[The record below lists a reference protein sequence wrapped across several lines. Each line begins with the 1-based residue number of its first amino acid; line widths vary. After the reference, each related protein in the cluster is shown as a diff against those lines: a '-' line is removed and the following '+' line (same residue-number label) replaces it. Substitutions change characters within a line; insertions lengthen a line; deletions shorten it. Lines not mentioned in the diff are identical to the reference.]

1 MMKID
6 KLNYVDIAE
15 DVVKNKLM
23 KDKYKPDQNVLTT
36 NQIRNVLDLTN
47 ELYDMVRTVPEET
60 LSEEVLTHIQ
70 YVRMKLVYA
79 AARDNT
85 VKDLMNKSGLLD
97 ELKAVGN
104 SRDQLI
110 LVCRYAESLVAFHK
124 YYPHPREN

>member
-1 MMKID
+1 
-6 KLNYVDIAE
+6 
-15 DVVKNKLM
+15 
-23 KDKYKPDQNVLTT
+23 
-36 NQIRNVLDLTN
+36 
-47 ELYDMVRTVPEET
+47 
-60 LSEEVLTHIQ
+60 
-70 YVRMKLVYA
+70 MKLVYA